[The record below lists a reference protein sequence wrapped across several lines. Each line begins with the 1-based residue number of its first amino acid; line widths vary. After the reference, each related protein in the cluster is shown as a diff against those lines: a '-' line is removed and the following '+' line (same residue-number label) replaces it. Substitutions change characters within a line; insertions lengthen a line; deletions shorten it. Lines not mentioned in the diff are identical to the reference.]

1 MATTDLEV
9 RGGEARR
16 PVGGVSEAA
25 AESTFVEVDDHER
38 AVPAIE
44 FRDVHLAF
52 DDRVVLDG
60 LSFKVGRGETK
71 VILGGSGGGK
81 STTIKLIL
89 GLLKPDA
96 GRILVDGEDIT
107 DYTEAQMMHVRKK
120 MGMIFQEG
128 ALFDSLSVYDN
139 VAYRLHEQ
147 GVEEEEVEQEVRRM
161 LRFVN
166 LEDAIDKMPIELS
179 GGMRRR
185 VGIARALVGGPKIV
199 MFDEP
204 TAGLDPPT
212 ARTICELAIKLRDLE
227 DVSSI
232 FVTHEMNNV
241 AYLTSEYAVVDEQ
254 GRIAFERE
262 GERLCLINTRI
273 IMLRE
278 GRIIFE
284 GSDEALHKNE
294 DPYIRRF
301 IRGTDERTRGGD

>member
-1 MATTDLEV
+1 MASADVEERERARAGDES
-9 RGGEARR
+9 RGAI
-16 PVGGVSEAA
+16 SEAA
-25 AESTFVEVDDHER
+25 AESTFHEVDDRER
-38 AVPAIE
+38 VTPAIE
-44 FRDVHLAF
+44 FRDVTLSF
-52 DDRVVLDG
+52 DEHVVLDG
-60 LSFKVGRGETK
+60 LSFQVRKGETK

-89 GLLKPDA
+89 GLLKPNS

-107 DYTEAQMMHVRKK
+107 DYTEAEMMSVRKK
-120 MGMIFQEG
+120 IGMIFQEG

-147 GVEEEEVEQEVRRM
+147 GVPEEEVEQEVRRM

-199 MFDEP
+199 LFDEP

-241 AYLTSEYAVVDEQ
+241 KYLTNEYAVVND
-254 GRIAFERE
+254 E
-262 GERLCLINTRI
+262 GEIVFEQEGQRLCLTNTKVL
-273 IMLRE
+273 MLR
-278 GRIIFE
+278 GGKIIFE
-284 GSDEALHKNE
+284 GTDEALHRNE
-294 DPYIRRF
+294 DTYIQRF
-301 IRGTDERTRGGD
+301 IRGH